1 MPVVSFPLSEFD
13 SHVEAMSLLSLITA
27 LLLEQLHPLSSRKYL
42 YVWLSGYVEFF
53 QRNFNAGQLKQGRI
67 AWMLAIGG
75 PLVLVIAVH
84 FLLLHA
90 HPIFAWAFSVLVLYL
105 TMGFRQFS
113 HYYTDIHQALRDRQ
127 LDRARELLGE
137 WLGKSC
143 SDLSHEEVARVT
155 IEQALLCTHRNV
167 FGVVFWF
174 VVLMMLGLGPV
185 GAILYRLALF
195 LNNRWGTQDE
205 AEFGAFGQFARQA
218 YHFME
223 WLPLRFTAATFAIVG
238 NFEDTIYCWR
248 TQAESWLD
256 PEAGIIL
263 ASGAGALG
271 VKLGQTI
278 VQDQQPV
285 FRAELGVGD
294 EADADFMQSAIGLVW
309 RALVF
314 WLFML
319 LLLTVANLLG

>member
-1 MPVVSFPLSEFD
+1 
-13 SHVEAMSLLSLITA
+13 MSLLSLITA

-42 YVWLSGYVEFF
+42 YTWLAGYVDFF
-53 QRNFNAGQLKQGRI
+53 QRNFNAGEQRHGRI
-67 AWMLAIGG
+67 AWILAVML
-75 PLVLVIAVH
+75 PLVLVTALYC
-84 FLLLHA
+84 LLLRV
-90 HPIFAWAFSVLVLYL
+90 HPVFAWAFSVLVLYL

-113 HYYTDIHQALRDRQ
+113 HYFTDIHQALREKQ
-127 LDRARELLGE
+127 LDKARELLGD

-143 SDLSHEEVARVT
+143 SELSHEEVARVT
-155 IEQALLCTHRNV
+155 IEQALLASHRNV

-174 VVLMMLGLGPV
+174 VIFMMLGLGPI

-195 LNNRWGTQDE
+195 LYNRWGMQDE
-205 AEFGAFGQFARQA
+205 ADYGNFGMFARQA
-218 YHFME
+218 YHVME
-223 WLPLRFTAATFAIVG
+223 WLPLRLTASTFAIVG
-238 NFEDTIYCWR
+238 NFEDTAYCWR
-248 TQAESWLD
+248 NQAQSWPD
-256 PEAGIIL
+256 PEAGVIL

-271 VKLGQTI
+271 VRLGQTI

-285 FRAELGVGD
+285 FRPELGIGD

-319 LLLTVANLLG
+319 MLLTVANLLG